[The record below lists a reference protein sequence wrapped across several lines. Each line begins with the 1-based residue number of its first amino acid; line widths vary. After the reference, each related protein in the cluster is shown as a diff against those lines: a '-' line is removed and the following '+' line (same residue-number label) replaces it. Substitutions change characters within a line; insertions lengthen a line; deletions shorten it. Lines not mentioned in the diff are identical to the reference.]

1 MIDEERATEMAAYL
15 LSKDKYGEMHYK
27 KLMGLMYLSERR
39 FMKIYYDL
47 ICDDDFEAREHGPV
61 LSETY
66 KLMEGK
72 RVSKINVW
80 DSEKEERVPFDIWSS
95 KITELD
101 DDYISVKERL
111 IFDDVEELSEEGC
124 EIMDEIWDE
133 FGKLTEQQLREYIQD
148 NCPEWEQTVRVNGR
162 KYEGY
167 KESFPNQITIEAIGE
182 QMGFSQYDIDDVK
195 NSVEAS

>member
-1 MIDEERATEMAAYL
+1 MIREERATEMAAYL

-47 ICDDDFEAREHGPV
+47 ICDDYFEAKEHGPV

-72 RVSKINVW
+72 RVSRINVW
-80 DSEKEERVPFDIWSS
+80 DSEKEEDVPFDIWSS
-95 KITELD
+95 MINKLD
-101 DDYISVKERL
+101 DDNYISVKERL
-111 IFDDVEELSEEGC
+111 IFDDIEELSEEGC
-124 EIMDEIWDE
+124 EIIDEIWGE
-133 FGKLTEQQLREYIQD
+133 FGNLTEQQLREYIQR
-148 NCPEWEQTVRVNGR
+148 NCSEWEQTIRTNGR

-167 KESFPNQITIEAIGE
+167 KESFPNQITIEVIGE
-182 QMGFSQYDIDDVK
+182 QMGFSQYDIDGIK
-195 NSVEAS
+195 ASANY